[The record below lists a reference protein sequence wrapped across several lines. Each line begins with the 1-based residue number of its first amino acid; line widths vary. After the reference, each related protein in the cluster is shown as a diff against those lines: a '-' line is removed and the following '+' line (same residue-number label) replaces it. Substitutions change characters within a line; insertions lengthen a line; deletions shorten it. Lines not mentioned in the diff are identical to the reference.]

1 MENWLDGTYRMNDVI
16 RSPEL
21 TEKSHF
27 IIYTARNKHDYN
39 EHAVVKEEIWK
50 FNGRSE

>member
-1 MENWLDGTYRMNDVI
+1 MENWLDGTYRMNNVI

-21 TEKSHF
+21 IEKGHL

-39 EHAVVKEEIWK
+39 EHAAAKEEIWK
-50 FNGRSE
+50 FNGWSE